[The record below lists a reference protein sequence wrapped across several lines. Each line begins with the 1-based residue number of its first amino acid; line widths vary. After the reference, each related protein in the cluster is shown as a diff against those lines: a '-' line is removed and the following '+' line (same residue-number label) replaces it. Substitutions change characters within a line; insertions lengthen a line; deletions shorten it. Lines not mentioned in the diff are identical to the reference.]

1 MSNSSASF
9 SHPRRRTM
17 IITSSICGIALVLA
31 GGTFSVRQSRVSACV
46 SVNGGYES
54 AVSTWQA
61 SVKQAETIGEKVTSA
76 DSVADVS
83 VFTDFSKARSV
94 KVAEQKALNCG
105 LGLVSMWGFD
115 PSSRQVETE
124 RIVKATSALK
134 TAIGRVEK
142 SYEVKQVE
150 VARAQA
156 QQVLD
161 TANQVYQS
169 TDGQVADNAT
179 RDSLKTLIDTLQN
192 TLNDKQATVEALQK
206 ASQPIQSASDTVN
219 QSVEAKRV
227 ADQKAREQAEQ
238 QARAQQAQAN
248 AQRAQRNTTRN
259 MGRSANSAPRNSGGG
274 AGSARANT
282 GTNTPTPSTQKYSQF
297 DGMSLEDFEKAQGVS
312 PCVAAGNCNLAV
324 G

>member
-1 MSNSSASF
+1 M
-9 SHPRRRTM
+9 
-17 IITSSICGIALVLA
+17 
-31 GGTFSVRQSRVSACV
+31 SACV
-46 SVNGGYES
+46 SANSGYES
-54 AVSTWQA
+54 AVVAWQA
-61 SVKQAETIGEKVTSA
+61 SVKQAESVSGKVTSA

-105 LGLVSMWGFD
+105 LSLVSMWGFD
-115 PSSRQVETE
+115 PSSRQAETE
-124 RIVKATSALK
+124 RIRTATSALK

-161 TANQVYQS
+161 TASQVYQS

-179 RDSLKTLIDTLQN
+179 RDQLKTLIDGLQT
-192 TLNDKQATVEALQK
+192 TLNDKQATVESLHK
-206 ASQPIQSASDTVN
+206 ASEPIQSASDTVN

-227 ADQKAREQAEQ
+227 ADQQAKEQAEQ

-259 MGRSANSAPRNSGGG
+259 NRGTNNGTRANNTPRNSGGG

-282 GTNTPTPSTQKYSQF
+282 GTNTPTPANNGGNTSSSSGDIDWIAIGRQREAEHRARGEFCPPTVCF
-297 DGMSLEDFEKAQGVS
+297 
-312 PCVAAGNCNLAV
+312 AG
-324 G
+324 